1 MSDEIYEPTIRDL
14 IQQSLDRQEARRKDI
29 IERIKENRTRYR
41 AQMVMVSG
49 SVTSMTP
56 KQIYNWRSILRLQ
69 FGSILERSLSD
80 QDIIM
85 IRNAVQKHFDEKP

>member
-14 IQQSLDRQEARRKDI
+14 IQQSLDRQEARQKDI

-56 KQIYNWRSILRLQ
+56 KQIYNWRSILRL
-69 FGSILERSLSD
+69 
-80 QDIIM
+80 
-85 IRNAVQKHFDEKP
+85 